1 MSKDLDLRHVLPCE
15 FAGMMMGEF
24 QSRLKVCFDFFLS
37 HHATTEMGLVFFL
50 ALMNTP
56 LTAFQPAEKSNF
68 VIVLSNLPYLVPNVV
83 LRGPF
88 PLNGVQLVPS
98 RMVEGDMKTFADMMN
113 AALVRFDALSK
124 ISYVSMV
131 RIKVAIFT

>member
-1 MSKDLDLRHVLPCE
+1 MMHSSIFQLPREVTLSKDHDLRYVLPCE

-24 QSRLKVCFDFFLS
+24 QSRFNVCFDFFVASCDCGDGSSIFLGS
-37 HHATTEMGLVFFL
+37 HEYSSYCFSACGEVQLVPR
-50 ALMNTP
+50 AVERT
-56 LTAFQPAEKSNF
+56 
-68 VIVLSNLPYLVPNVV
+68 YLVPNLV

-113 AALVRFDALSK
+113 AALVRLDALSK
-124 ISYVSMV
+124 IS
-131 RIKVAIFT
+131 